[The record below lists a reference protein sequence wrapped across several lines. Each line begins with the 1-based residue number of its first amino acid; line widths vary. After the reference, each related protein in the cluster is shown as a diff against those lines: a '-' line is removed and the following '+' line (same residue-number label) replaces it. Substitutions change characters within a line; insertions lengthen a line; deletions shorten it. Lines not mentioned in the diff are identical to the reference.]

1 MSEETEWR
9 VKKNLPQEFNWTQRR
24 VLGAPSILDVFL
36 LSSQV
41 RELSGIV
48 AGISRNSNGEN
59 QEPDADSSQN
69 DPYPEV
75 GNSVNRS
82 PQFTNLE
89 PDEVSYINI
98 F

>member
-9 VKKNLPQEFNWTQRR
+9 VKKNLSQEFGWTECRI
-24 VLGAPSILDVFL
+24 LGAPSILDVFL

-41 RELSGIV
+41 REQSGIV
-48 AGISRNSNGEN
+48 AGTSRNSNGEN
-59 QEPDADSSQN
+59 QEPDEESSQN
-69 DPYPEV
+69 DPYLEV